1 MRLVENWQ
9 QGWRWFSNW
18 AFVIVAFLA
27 AEPLSPEIVA
37 LLPHFLQDKIITL
50 VAIAGLISRFISQSK
65 QGAYRE
71 Y

>member
-1 MRLVENWQ
+1 MQIVENWQ

-27 AEPLSPEIVA
+27 AEPLPTEIVA
-37 LLPHFLQDKIITL
+37 LLPNFLQDRLITL

-65 QGAYRE
+65 NRTWS
-71 Y
+71 